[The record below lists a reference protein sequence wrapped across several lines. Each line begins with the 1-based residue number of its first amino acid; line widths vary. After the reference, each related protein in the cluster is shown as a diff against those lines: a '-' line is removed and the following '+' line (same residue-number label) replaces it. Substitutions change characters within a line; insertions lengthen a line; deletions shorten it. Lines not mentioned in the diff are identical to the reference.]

1 MKKFFSTFVAFG
13 LLVSVASAWASIG
26 GEEHVELLGADRKN
40 QKIYFVRHYVD
51 ERGLP
56 PEVFSFD
63 MRPGSQPVKVEIKH
77 PEPVK
82 EASDRYIA
90 EYEQRKSWIR
100 RLKSELSAID
110 NGTTSGI
117 DQLTVSTKLTGIGLK
132 STSFF
137 IPVFRFK
144 MTATVK
150 SGQAYGNTSVTAY
163 GSRDVKIKGWT
174 KLPDSKLSLVL
185 ISYAG
190 VLNPDEGT
198 YEKED
203 FVVLAEQ

>member
-1 MKKFFSTFVAFG
+1 MKKLFSTFVILGMFAF
-13 LLVSVASAWASIG
+13 VASAWASIG

-63 MRPGSQPVKVEIKH
+63 MKPGSQPVKVEIKL
-77 PEPVK
+77 PEPGT
-82 EASDRYIA
+82 ESRDRYIA
-90 EYEQRKSWIR
+90 EYEQRKNWIR
-100 RLKSELSAID
+100 SLKSELSAIN
-110 NGTTSGI
+110 NGTTSGVN
-117 DQLTVSTKLTGIGLK
+117 QLTVSTRITGIGLK

-137 IPVFRFK
+137 IPVFRFN

-190 VLNPDEGT
+190 VLNQDEGP

-203 FVVLAEQ
+203 FILLAE